1 MLLLLQWTLT
11 VNIVSSTVKVITE
24 FTTEWKHL
32 GRFVWSHRRSLHD
45 DRMSD
50 LCLSLL
56 SGVAI
61 APGKYLCY
69 LAKQTRDYKFERLA
83 IVSAKGKPITK
94 RVPPYSCTNHH
105 VFISVSQ
112 HYHTLHT

>member
-1 MLLLLQWTLT
+1 MLLLLQWTLI
-11 VNIVSSTVKVITE
+11 VNIVSCTVKVITE
-24 FTTEWKHL
+24 STTEWKHL

-83 IVSAKGKPITK
+83 IVSAPKENPHKESTPI
-94 RVPPYSCTNHH
+94 
-105 VFISVSQ
+105 Q
-112 HYHTLHT
+112 LHLPSWIHIR